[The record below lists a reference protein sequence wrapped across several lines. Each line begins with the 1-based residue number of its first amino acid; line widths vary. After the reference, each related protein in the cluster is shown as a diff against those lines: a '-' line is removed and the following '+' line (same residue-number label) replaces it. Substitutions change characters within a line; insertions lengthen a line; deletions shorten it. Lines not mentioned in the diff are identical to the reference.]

1 MVKNIIREIV
11 QEGQT
16 LASKQS
22 WVCLGYKNLMAE
34 INRHLAEIP
43 NLSGDSISFPIREWK
58 WREGEGYCG
67 LQRKITARLS
77 FSEDASLEL
86 RIGREAWEGGWT
98 WECLGDPS
106 AENIRVFAGKLQ
118 KMLEYFLAEIRARNE
133 ENTEAG
139 NCLEN
144 MFAQLQTAV

>member
-1 MVKNIIREIV
+1 M
-11 QEGQT
+11 
-16 LASKQS
+16 
-22 WVCLGYKNLMAE
+22 
-34 INRHLAEIP
+34 
-43 NLSGDSISFPIREWK
+43 
-58 WREGEGYCG
+58 
-67 LQRKITARLS
+67 
-77 FSEDASLEL
+77 EL

-98 WECLGDPS
+98 WECLGAPS